1 MTKTKKHSIKEFFS
15 SFKDSVDA
23 LITLVRMQLK
33 EKMDISYTRS
43 ARAMIFKIVWLLVEF
58 AAITAVLTVAF
69 YFIKLLGIFS
79 LIHDIPVSVISLVF
93 SVMLLLSLITDTLGL
108 MKALYFSKDN
118 TVLLTFPATPSLVFF
133 SKLAVYYVYELR
145 KSFMFV
151 IPMFIAF
158 GISKGYET
166 LYYPWLM
173 LMFLLI
179 STIPVLLSA
188 LISIPTMFI
197 QMFLNRVKVLQYALY
212 AIMVGLGIVLLWTL
226 IGLIPEDINFVETW
240 GQTYWDIQNFL
251 KGYTKAFPWLYAFTE
266 LIVGKTVGLNNIIF
280 HSETL
285 KNLLIVVGIA
295 IALLILCFLCSKPL
309 FCKMAATPFEFKK
322 SNRLTNKPNR
332 RRTVF
337 LSALCKEWISG
348 IRSNYFIKHAGIVVV
363 IMPMA
368 IHLLN
373 KIYSAM
379 NTRYLGTQ
387 MTVCFNVLII
397 LLIVLM
403 TNIDM
408 ASVYSRDGSSSYL
421 NKVQPAPYSVL
432 LFSKLFFPMIITL
445 IGTVFTVFVF
455 AQHSSLGTVDLI
467 MLTVTIYGIYVAH
480 VFSSAESDI
489 MNPQYEQYAT
499 FNEQAN
505 NPNETNSGVLAI
517 LISFIVFI
525 FSLFLS
531 SNTTSGV
538 WAKLAVVAVAM
549 AIFKTST
556 YLMKIKAFYKEK

>member
-43 ARAMIFKIVWLLVEF
+43 ARAIIFKIVWLLVEF

-69 YFIKLLGIFS
+69 HFIKLLGIFS

-93 SVMLLLSLITDTLGL
+93 SVMLLLSLVTDTLGL

-179 STIPVLLSA
+179 STIPVLLAA
-188 LISIPTMFI
+188 LISIPAMFI
-197 QMFLNRVKVLQYALY
+197 QMFLNRAKVLQYALY
-212 AIMVGLGIVLLWTL
+212 AIALGLGIVLLCTL

-295 IALLILCFLCSKPL
+295 IVLLLLCFLCSKPL

-337 LSALCKEWISG
+337 ISALCKEWISG

-455 AQHSSLGTVDLI
+455 AQHSSLETVDLI

-480 VFSSAESDI
+480 IFSSAESDI

-549 AIFKTST
+549 AIFKAST

>member
-145 KSFMFV
+145 KSFMFI

-158 GISKGYET
+158 GISKGYST

-285 KNLLIVVGIA
+285 NNLLIVVGIA
-295 IALLILCFLCSKPL
+295 IVLLLLCFLCSKPL

-337 LSALCKEWISG
+337 ISALCKEWISG

-432 LFSKLFFPMIITL
+432 LFSKLFFPMIITF
-445 IGTVFTVFVF
+445 IGTVFTMVIF

-549 AIFKTST
+549 AIFKAST